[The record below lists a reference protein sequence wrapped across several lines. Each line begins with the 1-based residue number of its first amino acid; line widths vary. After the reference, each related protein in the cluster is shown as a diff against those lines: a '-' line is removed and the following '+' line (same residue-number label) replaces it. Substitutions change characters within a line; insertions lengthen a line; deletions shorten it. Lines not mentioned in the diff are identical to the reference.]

1 MTQPAEKPLKGIR
14 VLDLTNVLSGPYC
27 TYQLA
32 LLGAEVIKIE
42 RPHTGDLA
50 RNLGADPK
58 RNNDKMGIS
67 FLAQNADKASV
78 TLDLKNAKAAS
89 IFRKLVK
96 TAHVIV
102 ENFRPG
108 VMQRLGLSYEEL
120 RKENPELIFCA
131 ISGFGQ
137 TGLRSADPA
146 YDQIIQGFSGV
157 MSITGDSE
165 TAPLRVGYPLAD
177 TLGGLTA
184 AFSITAALNAR
195 PRGAFLDISM
205 TDAVLSGM
213 GWVVSNY
220 LIGGVL
226 PQAHGNE
233 NTTSAPSGTFQ
244 TMDQP
249 INIAANTDQQWM
261 ALTEALECSELLSDP
276 QYLTRED
283 RKENRLALKQ
293 DLEAILNKR
302 SSQEWL
308 ESLTARGVPAGPVLG
323 VAEALEDPQI
333 KARHLT
339 QSLAFE
345 EEVISLLSSPMM
357 INDRRPNPEKPPPVL
372 GQNTIRILTELGY
385 ETSEIDAMREQGII

>member
-1 MTQPAEKPLKGIR
+1 
-14 VLDLTNVLSGPYC
+14 
-27 TYQLA
+27 
-32 LLGAEVIKIE
+32 
-42 RPHTGDLA
+42 
-50 RNLGADPK
+50 
-58 RNNDKMGIS
+58 
-67 FLAQNADKASV
+67 
-78 TLDLKNAKAAS
+78 
-89 IFRKLVK
+89 
-96 TAHVIV
+96 
-102 ENFRPG
+102 
-108 VMQRLGLSYEEL
+108 
-120 RKENPELIFCA
+120 
-131 ISGFGQ
+131 
-137 TGLRSADPA
+137 
-146 YDQIIQGFSGV
+146 

-276 QYLTRED
+276 KYLTRED